1 MLRTCSIPLT
11 RDFRYTDAAE
21 RVIQRG
27 ILTEGP
33 ETDRLEEEFAAWLG
47 VEPERVVAVSSG
59 TSALTALLRAH
70 GIGLHPGELVAVPA
84 FTFTATALAVLRAGA
99 EPYFVDVDES
109 WSIDPSLLSIA
120 VKGEPRIKAAIG
132 VDLHGVPAA
141 WAAIEEAVPDD
152 LVLIEDACPAYG
164 AFYGKRPAGTLGR
177 SGAAFSL
184 NESKQLPAG
193 EGGLVV
199 APADRATADIVRALR
214 RFGEFGQNARE
225 LRIARLP
232 GDNWKITEMAAAFA
246 RVGLDGLDARTE
258 AGRYA
263 GDVIR
268 AAARESGALKPH
280 PIPHGA
286 FPSWFKVRLEAP
298 TSQDAD
304 AASAW
309 LAERGVP
316 IRAGDVAPLV
326 EHPVFDRA
334 PRGPIAQARAARRT
348 ILIGSRGKPV
358 FGFDQEEADKL
369 AQVVISLPS
378 KVSPWRRRN
387 R

>member
-1 MLRTCSIPLT
+1 MLRTCSIPLAS
-11 RDFRYTDAAE
+11 DFRYTDAAE
-21 RVIQRG
+21 KVIQRG
-27 ILTEGP
+27 VLTEGP
-33 ETDRLEEEFAAWLG
+33 ETERLEAEFADWLR
-47 VEPERVVAVSSG
+47 VERGRVVAVSSG
-59 TSALTALLRAH
+59 TSALTALLLAH
-70 GIGLHPGELVAVPA
+70 GVGAGDLVAVPA

-109 WSIDPSLLSIA
+109 WSIDPHLLSIA

-141 WAAIEEAVPDD
+141 WSAIEAGVPDD
-152 LVLIEDACPAYG
+152 LFLIEDACPAYG
-164 AFYGKRPAGTLGR
+164 AFYERRPAGTLGR

-199 APADRATADIVRALR
+199 APPDSAIADIVRSLR
-214 RFGEFGQNARE
+214 AFGEFGQSGSG
-225 LRIARLP
+225 LRSSMLA

-268 AAARESGALKPH
+268 AAAQESGALKPH
-280 PIPHGA
+280 PIPHGSV
-286 FPSWFKVRLEAP
+286 PSWFKVRLEAQ
-298 TSQDAD
+298 TVAD
-304 AASAW
+304 AEAAAGW
-309 LAERGVP
+309 LARNGVP
-316 IRAGDVAPLV
+316 IRTGDVKPLV
-326 EHPVFDRA
+326 EHVVFEGY
-334 PRGPIAQARAARRT
+334 PRGPIARAFAARWT
-348 ILIGSRGKPV
+348 ILVGSRANPV
-358 FGFDQEEADKL
+358 FGLSEEEADKL

-378 KVSPWRRRN
+378 EVSP
-387 R
+387 